1 MGGMGGGGM
10 GGMGGMG
17 GGMFS
22 VPPEKTKVVKVA
34 TVCLEYGKDEPS
46 PRLSYRMVRLDS
58 FSEDPALA
66 AIMMALGRGEI
77 PQKVAQAAAWHLASG
92 RSWQQLAAE
101 KIDRAGG
108 APDLQYFSA
117 AELLA
122 ARRVV
127 AVAVERTGRSTDRGM
142 SGSRRF
148 RSPGEG

>member
-1 MGGMGGGGM
+1 
-10 GGMGGMG
+10 MG

-46 PRLSYRMVRLDS
+46 PRLPYRLVRLDS

-66 AIMMALGRGEI
+66 AIMVALGRGEI
-77 PQKVAQAAAWHLASG
+77 SQKVAQAAAWHLASG

-108 APDLQYFSA
+108 APDLQYFSL

-122 ARRVV
+122 ARQVV
-127 AVAVERTGRSTDRGM
+127 AIAVERTGRGAAG
-142 SGSRRF
+142 SGPASRQF

>member
-1 MGGMGGGGM
+1 
-10 GGMGGMG
+10 MG

-22 VPPEKTKVVKVA
+22 VPPEKTKAVKVA

-46 PRLSYRMVRLDS
+46 PRLPYRLIRLAA
-58 FSEDPALA
+58 FSEDPALSA
-66 AIMMALGRGEI
+66 VMVAMGRGEI

-108 APDLQYFSA
+108 AADLRYFSP

-122 ARRVV
+122 ARQVV
-127 AVAVERTGRSTDRGM
+127 AIAVARTGRFPGRGQT
-142 SGSRRF
+142 GPRQF

>member
-1 MGGMGGGGM
+1 LG
-10 GGMGGMG
+10 GGMG

-46 PRLSYRMVRLDS
+46 PRLPYRMVRLDS

-66 AIMMALGRGEI
+66 AIMVALGRGEI
-77 PQKVAQAAAWHLASG
+77 SQKVAQAAAWHLSSG

-108 APDLQYFSA
+108 VPDLQYFSM

-122 ARRVV
+122 ARQVV
-127 AVAVERTGRSTDRGM
+127 AIAIERTGRAAGSTA
-142 SGSRRF
+142 SGLRQL